1 MDIVT
6 ISDNRS
12 GASAKIAADLGFNCF
27 EFIAP
32 VNDERVEVIDAA
44 SDFAEGKQ
52 SPSGHGIPILFPYPN
67 RIRGGK
73 YQWKGQEY
81 HLPPGKVAYNKDN
94 AIHGFCLDRPWRVT
108 EQGENFV
115 TGEFK
120 LSQDAPDRRD
130 FWPADFVLEVRYRLQ
145 DTALCADIRVTNP
158 DIVPLP
164 WGFGT
169 HPYFKLPLSPESDP
183 AVPRRS
189 PGHRTVGIDR
199 LPAHRT
205 KAADP
210 SGDRSPPGRV
220 FRCSQAG

>member
-145 DTALCADIRVTNP
+145 DAATRAGHSRDQSGYRPAALGVWDSSLFQAA
-158 DIVPLP
+158 
-164 WGFGT
+164 F
-169 HPYFKLPLSPESDP
+169 ES
-183 AVPRRS
+183 
-189 PGHRTVGIDR
+189 
-199 LPAHRT
+199 
-205 KAADP
+205 
-210 SGDRSPPGRV
+210 
-220 FRCSQAG
+220 

>member
-81 HLPPGKVAYNKDN
+81 QLPPGKVAYNKDN

-145 DTALCADIRVTNP
+145 DTALCADI
-158 DIVPLP
+158 
-164 WGFGT
+164 
-169 HPYFKLPLSPESDP
+169 
-183 AVPRRS
+183 A
-189 PGHRTVGIDR
+189 
-199 LPAHRT
+199 
-205 KAADP
+205 
-210 SGDRSPPGRV
+210 
-220 FRCSQAG
+220 